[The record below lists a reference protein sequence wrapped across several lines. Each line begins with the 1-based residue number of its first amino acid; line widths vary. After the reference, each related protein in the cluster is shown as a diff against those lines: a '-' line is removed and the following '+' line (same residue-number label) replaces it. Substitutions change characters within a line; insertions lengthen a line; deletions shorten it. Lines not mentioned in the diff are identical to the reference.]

1 MFSSTWGKGCTGP
14 WRCIFAPLLQPP
26 MAITSIHPM
35 VLSYFELAG
44 YRGLRGGSPACK
56 RVQVS
61 PLLKAQTTKIILRE
75 SFKAQ
80 KPQHP
85 TQTVP
90 YKHALLWG
98 ISCFVCPLSGTL
110 LSRYQRFNFFSLGK
124 PRKVCRAGSPPLFPH
139 LSSG

>member
-1 MFSSTWGKGCTGP
+1 MNLGLDNKYVLLHLGERMHRILEMHFP
-14 WRCIFAPLLQPP
+14 PLLQPL
-26 MAITSIHPM
+26 MGLGSIHPM
-35 VLSYFELAG
+35 VLSYFELDR
-44 YRGLRGGSPACK
+44 YRGLRGGMPACK

-61 PLLKAQTTKIILRE
+61 PLLRVQTPKILLRE

-80 KPQHP
+80 TPQHP

-110 LSRYQRFNFFSLGK
+110 LSRYQRFNFS
-124 PRKVCRAGSPPLFPH
+124 SPWQT
-139 LSSG
+139 

>member
-1 MFSSTWGKGCTGP
+1 MNLGLDNKYV
-14 WRCIFAPLLQPP
+14 LLHLGERMHRALEMHFCPSP
-26 MAITSIHPM
+26 SATDGHHPM

-61 PLLKAQTTKIILRE
+61 PLLKAQTTKILLRE

-90 YKHALLWG
+90 YKHVLLWG
-98 ISCFVCPLSGTL
+98 ISCFVCPLSTTF
-110 LSRYQRFNFFSLGK
+110 LSRYQRFNFS
-124 PRKVCRAGSPPLFPH
+124 
-139 LSSG
+139 